1 MIKLGGKA
9 FTFLATT
16 KEAGNIRTFD
26 KAFLATV
33 NSFHR
38 LSDEERPLAKAL
50 SISVIEAKE
59 GDTYAG
65 LAKQTR
71 IPNYAESQLRL
82 MNDQYPQGEPRPRQ
96 RIKIVK

>member
-1 MIKLGGKA
+1 MID
-9 FTFLATT
+9 
-16 KEAGNIRTFD
+16 TFD